1 LHVDLGGI
9 RVRLLAAMA
18 ALLSLSVTCR
28 PGRSVYYSGGASL
41 GGGGGGGAR
50 MLNLLTF
57 QVIIFFFSSSS
68 FLWNE
73 KVGPS
78 CFLSFGAGFRQDFGE
93 FLGWVLQ
100 VLNLL

>member
-28 PGRSVYYSGGASL
+28 PGGSVYYSGGASL
-41 GGGGGGGAR
+41 GGGGGAR
-50 MLNLLTF
+50 MLNLLAF

-68 FLWNE
+68 LWNE

-78 CFLSFGAGFRQDFGE
+78 CFLSFGVGFRQDFGSPR
-93 FLGWVLQ
+93 GG
-100 VLNLL
+100 